1 MPSKPKVRFYTLRSS
16 FGVGSGVIL
25 LCLSIVFRLIGCWG
39 MWDDRYFFVTQIALP
54 VLSALLFILLLL
66 LFGRIALWTTM
77 LPMLGGVAFFVLRAF
92 TFDNTVHTV
101 LCVLL
106 YVLIAVLYIAT
117 VCNLIRTKWLLPP
130 LFLLPFLYHVGVED
144 LAALRN
150 TAQPVSFAAGMQEMS
165 VLCIMLA
172 MFFISMAIRKRYKD
186 APESAAQPEPAPVQP
201 EPAPVQ
207 PAPAPVQPAPAPVQP
222 APAPLMP
229 EPEPE
234 TTLAQPPV
242 AEEALA
248 EPAEAA
254 EIVEAAAVAAA
265 PASGGLLGKLFRRGE
280 KAAKTEEAP
289 EAEVVEA
296 EVVETEAVE
305 AEALPEEAPAE
316 DGEAHTEESE
326 VDTRA

>member
-165 VLCIMLA
+165 VLCIMAA
-172 MFFISMAIRKRYKD
+172 MFCVGMGLKKQVKEPKVIEPEVVEPEAVEIEPAS
-186 APESAAQPEPAPVQP
+186 APAQPEPVPAPQAAEPVP
-201 EPAPVQ
+201 AASASEPAVPAE
-207 PAPAPVQPAPAPVQP
+207 PAPAPAEPVFDP
-222 APAPLMP
+222 DEEPYHATLTLDP
-229 EPEPE
+229 EPWEPE
-234 TTLAQPPV
+234 GAD
-242 AEEALA
+242 
-248 EPAEAA
+248 
-254 EIVEAAAVAAA
+254 
-265 PASGGLLGKLFRRGE
+265 
-280 KAAKTEEAP
+280 AP
-289 EAEVVEA
+289 EAK
-296 EVVETEAVE
+296 ETSAGS
-305 AEALPEEAPAE
+305 LP
-316 DGEAHTEESE
+316 
-326 VDTRA
+326 VDSSTSFMCP